1 LALSVVEGGFLCEVV
16 TGDGKV
22 PLPAAGGI
30 PVVSRDA
37 TRSRRMQ
44 MLLNRRSVLTN
55 PLYWDM
61 KIKIAI
67 LTLATFV
74 ALC

>member
-1 LALSVVEGGFLCEVV
+1 
-16 TGDGKV
+16 
-22 PLPAAGGI
+22 
-30 PVVSRDA
+30 
-37 TRSRRMQ
+37 MQ